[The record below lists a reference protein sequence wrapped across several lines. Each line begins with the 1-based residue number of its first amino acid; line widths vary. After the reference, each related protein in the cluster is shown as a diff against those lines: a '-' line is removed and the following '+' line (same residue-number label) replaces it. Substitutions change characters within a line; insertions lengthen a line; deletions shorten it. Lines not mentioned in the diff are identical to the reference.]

1 MPTALPQG
9 AMRQPLAEGLLNDV
23 ASGKLSSD
31 AFANRKLI
39 TIAVSSR
46 MTQSPNRIRYFGAAR
61 SAVENLPRA
70 QHFPDRGLPQF
81 RSAGVDSLS
90 QSRKQPRM
98 AAQPLLC
105 GVSRLAPGSARAGR
119 PGGAIENDD
128 LIGCGFDGGDTL
140 ALPVH
145 PNTVRAFRFHG
156 HCLSATPRGPVGRLR
171 RLGRGSRGP
180 TLDSAW

>member
-1 MPTALPQG
+1 MFDVQRRGKRRSDEWGRRDASPLRRSVAVSMVFEIAHGRVINKLPTALPQG

-70 QHFPDRGLPQF
+70 
-81 RSAGVDSLS
+81 
-90 QSRKQPRM
+90 
-98 AAQPLLC
+98 
-105 GVSRLAPGSARAGR
+105 
-119 PGGAIENDD
+119 
-128 LIGCGFDGGDTL
+128 
-140 ALPVH
+140 
-145 PNTVRAFRFHG
+145 
-156 HCLSATPRGPVGRLR
+156 
-171 RLGRGSRGP
+171 
-180 TLDSAW
+180 

>member
-70 QHFPDRGLPQF
+70 QHFPDRGYRKF
-81 RSAGVDSLS
+81 RSAGVDSL
-90 QSRKQPRM
+90 QSVAN
-98 AAQPLLC
+98 AAPDGGATAPVWC
-105 GVSRLAPGSARAGR
+105 VPIGARVSSRRSARRRDRERR
-119 PGGAIENDD
+119 PDR
-128 LIGCGFDGGDTL
+128 
-140 ALPVH
+140 VW
-145 PNTVRAFRFHG
+145 
-156 HCLSATPRGPVGRLR
+156 LR
-171 RLGRGSRGP
+171 R
-180 TLDSAW
+180 W